1 MNQILENNH
10 NIIRNNQI
18 KFRENKD
25 NQGSNILYFK

>member
-1 MNQILENNH
+1 MNKILENNH

-25 NQGSNILYFK
+25 NQGSNIWYFK